1 MNDLDY
7 WQDVIKL
14 VMICSGL
21 FVIAIGVLWFIG
33 MALYSIFIVTIT
45 EEIEYRKYLKS
56 NR

>member
-1 MNDLDY
+1 VNDLDY